1 MDGFAAWLR
10 ETKQYSDRSI
20 SDVYSRLNRAAKI
33 CPREKFDKY
42 YIADLEDE
50 PDFMK
55 LSTSVRSQIKK
66 AIQLKIAY
74 IQTVESNG

>member
-20 SDVYSRLNRAAKI
+20 SDVHSRLNRATKI
-33 CPREKFDKY
+33 LPGEKLDKY
-42 YIADLEDE
+42 YIADLGEQPE
-50 PDFMK
+50 FMK

-74 IQTVESNG
+74 MQTVESNG